1 MTNMQMNLFIFVVLP
16 LVFIAVWTYAIFY
29 NRRLSHRIHE
39 MEGPNGHLDSQ
50 EAGILAAMHMAKPTR
65 TR

>member
-1 MTNMQMNLFIFVVLP
+1 MTEMQTTIFVFVVLP
-16 LVFIAVWTYAIFY
+16 LVFLAVWTYAFFY

-39 MEGPNGHLDSQ
+39 MEGPKGHLDSQ
-50 EAGILAAMHMAKPTR
+50 EAGILAAMHMAKQTR